1 MAVLHNATK
10 TYLPFSQQ
18 LQLVERQNIAAASA
32 HCAATIEGI
41 EYIRVFRFQAPS
53 QGTLFRILN
62 DVQKSSYHKLQAQNR
77 LVLIFN
83 IFSVISAIFLIILT
97 HIFPTS
103 SSPGRLGLAL
113 VTLLRFSDDTTF
125 LFDICARLDDVLG
138 SVSRIRSFGDE
149 TPLENIVT
157 SDSLGLENWPSL
169 GLIAFD
175 GATTERRLVTVTS
188 SFLSF
193 TI

>member
-1 MAVLHNATK
+1 MAMLHNAKK

-18 LQLVERQNIAAASA
+18 LQFVERQNIAAASA
-32 HCAATIEGI
+32 HCLTTIEGI

-53 QGTLFRILN
+53 QEALFRILN
-62 DVQKSSYHKLQAQNR
+62 DVQKSSYHKRQAQNR

-83 IFSVISAIFLIILT
+83 IFSVISAIFLIVMT
-97 HIFPTS
+97 HVFPAS

-113 VTLLRFSDDTTF
+113 VTLLRFSHDTTF
-125 LFDICARLDDVLG
+125 LFDIWARLDDVLS

-157 SDSLGLENWPSL
+157 SDSVGLEFWPSL